1 MFKKKFRSL
10 AIVALSFL
18 MVVSFGVGISTFDT
32 KYTPKAQAA
41 TTTIVDFNSDV
52 ATTLNL
58 TVNTKSSKLNTS
70 SHKINDNAYIIST
83 NTSSGSNYPYV
94 GSSTYAGSMFSGTS
108 GDVNY
113 HGITIRT
120 GAFLIKTPSAGT
132 VTFNFYANG
141 SSSSA
146 YYFGKHSDQATT
158 PSLTSS
164 NFTALYSG
172 TSAIASTTTGAVSAG
187 SKFSTTGRY
196 SYDYPVSEGAWFK
209 FYSNSSAYL
218 LVESITFTPSTP
230 AATYDVTFNKNAGN
244 DTVSN
249 MPDDASISKIPET
262 EPTRSGYVFKG
273 WSTTESG
280 SATYQA
286 GDAVESALTLFA
298 VWAKAYT
305 VTFNTNGGGSI
316 DSQTIESGNTASA
329 PNEPKKSGYDFG
341 GWFTD
346 EDCTNAFNF
355 STAITQD
362 YTLYAKW
369 TEEVPDSFTVK
380 FMNNGNVYHTANVTE
395 GNTVD
400 RPDDPT
406 NNSALWFGG
415 WWTKDGTQSSNWG
428 AGGSNRSGLSGWG
441 YVFDFDKELTQDTTV
456 YAMWVNTMDAT
467 GFQTY
472 IDGLVRSGLID
483 PYCKNREKPLWNTE
497 GFKTKW
503 HYIDGVFLNSIV
515 NLYYNASE
523 SENIT
528 YTSWSGNGGTGEEVT
543 TNKKQFYYD
552 FFTNYVSDYVN
563 DNGGFNTVTQGTGAT
578 KSTSLGNTLD
588 NICESK
594 ILYDAYVLTGEE
606 KYLKAL
612 ETTKGILNNMTKVN
626 GSEITI
632 DGVEYYNY
640 SHQNGNDCV
649 NEIWLDGMYMYAPF
663 LARYLKATNASS
675 SEYQELLA
683 QYSFMLK
690 KMRDSDTGLYYHA
703 YAGEG
708 NSDSNWEKG
717 GDKCS
722 PNFWSRGMGWFVTS
736 LIDVIELMPS
746 DVPVAQGIID
756 RIPSNFSSAYG
767 NTIDTSNG
775 KAFLQSMLKDAID
788 ALLAHQDPNSK
799 MIYEVIDGGI
809 TVDGLQNYLESSG
822 SSMVAY
828 AIMKASRLFL
838 NGQNS
843 KDGRSYAV
851 RGREMF
857 EGITAHSLYDNK
869 LHDICKMCDI
879 TDNGATVSYY
889 LTNSDTQ
896 IVKDE
901 SKGSAPY
908 MMAFIEYNALINE
921 KTPTPT
927 KTPDVSKRRLHVNV
941 GSEVYYVEVTK
952 GGTTTLQAVQT
963 ALASAG
969 YIGTINSLYT
979 DSNLS
984 SAYGYSAV
992 NEDITLYATYS
1003 SGEVQT
1009 YTVTFV
1015 VDGETVKTQDVNE
1028 NGYATA
1034 PSQPEKSGYVFR
1046 GWSADGSAISDVATY
1061 AITKDTTF
1069 TALWEE
1075 ESSTKYTVTFD
1086 LNGGNIGG
1094 ETSYS
1099 IQVSDGAYATKPTN
1113 PTKTG
1118 STFMGWYTSEDK
1130 SAKKDEF
1137 DFDEETIT
1145 GALTLHAL
1153 WFDSVDENAIVSY
1166 IQGLMEDTDLTTM
1179 DQGAWNTETWRGYFN
1194 YVNGIFLNSLV
1205 NLSYNTND
1213 ANQKAEYQQF
1223 VVDYLERY
1231 IRQDGTIV
1239 QYPSKTAAPDPENAS
1254 EFTNIVRIDFI
1265 QTVRTLF
1272 DAYEFS
1278 GDERFLKA
1286 VEYALDKFASAAKV
1300 ENTYNNPP
1308 HTPSDLNEIWLDGL
1322 YMYAPLYA
1330 RYIAAGGTNSNY
1342 SALELFNQ
1350 YTVVVDNMRDT
1361 DTGLYYH
1368 GYAVDKDTSASPW
1381 ADPETGLSASFWS
1394 RSIGWLAM
1402 SLVDVLDYYPTGV
1415 TINKSFNGTNYTD
1428 ARAYLT
1434 AVFKDLMDS
1443 LLSFQDPDSKMF
1455 YQIVNHDSIIT
1466 GVSNDNYLETSGSA
1480 MFAYALMK
1488 GGKAGYLS
1496 GTYTTTYGDTLSYN
1510 DIGRQIFEGVYAH
1523 SVSVSGSTVNVYD
1536 ICGATSL
1543 SDADSDSMSAY
1554 IGNSIVSNE
1563 SKGTAPIILAFI
1575 EYFNETVNQP
1585 ETPNVNERKIYLVTN
1600 GGTHNLGVD
1609 YIIANING
1617 TLASSALPTVTKT
1630 DYEFT
1635 GWYLDSALTQAF
1647 TFDSTVLTDETTTL
1661 YAGWELSENAD
1672 SIEITLNGNDGTFGE
1687 DETTTATISQN
1698 NPELLSSHIP
1708 TRDGYDF
1715 GGFADSNGTLY
1726 FDANGILC
1734 DGVEISGGET
1744 LYAVWKQ
1751 AFTIK
1756 LDFSSFIDA
1765 SAQTTNNNGYNTVFT
1780 LKDGTTTKI
1789 TDTAGH
1795 YYYDFSANTVD
1806 GFYAPTGERL
1816 NYVLIAWVD
1825 QDGNEYA
1832 PDSLIIP
1839 TKDLTLTPI
1848 FYVDPDSIGSRV
1860 SVSGKTVTWS
1870 AYEMS
1875 NGKYPESDTNKLYQ
1889 NIRWTDLYAD
1899 TKVGDEFTIVSN
1911 DLVTI
1916 KVDASQLTTYGTDNG
1931 HRATTEPMIYMQP
1944 NMTSSISPVEITVN
1958 GSSVTAD
1965 ITIYGFFYKSGRT
1978 ATLKLYN
1985 GNSEIDS
1992 VTTGEAG
1999 YGGANTITDTV
2010 LSGKTPTSGTLT
2022 GLESGNTYSLISTGT
2037 QNFYISTIVV
2047 ELSTAPKFTV
2057 SFEENGGTSVSD
2069 VSNIAVGG
2077 KVSAPTAPTKSGFAF
2092 DGWYLDSSLTK
2103 AYDFNTVVTND
2114 TTLYAKWNATG
2125 ETPTYSAT
2133 FNVNY
2138 PDGLSSGVSDMPNNV
2153 TDTTNTSVTP
2163 SSPTLDGYTFLG
2175 WSENASATSATY
2187 APGASIDITGN
2198 PVLYAIW
2205 EKVIENP
2212 EYAVTIDFGKLTET
2226 SSTSNI
2232 VTDLERSGY
2241 SLTSTSNVSYDTNV
2255 EYLGL
2260 KIKNNESKL
2269 VFKVRAGYTVTVVT
2283 KQASTGTATYS
2294 KNGEEVVVNLAQNG
2308 PTSFDITDSDAEITI
2323 ARDTESTF
2331 VINAIT
2337 IVQTAE
2343 TPDTYT
2349 VTYNANGGENVP
2361 TDSTQYSSGDTVTI
2375 SSTLP
2380 TRTNYIFA
2388 GWTSSAFSGTK
2399 QAGETFTMPENN
2411 VTLTASWTATYIVT
2425 YVDGVDGE
2433 EISMPSNSNRFKE
2446 GATFTISGANPSRLG
2461 YTFAGWVSSAFDG
2474 VKQANASFTM
2484 PASDVTLTA
2493 TWNPITYNIA
2503 FNKNNEDATGE
2514 MSPIVATYGQATGL
2528 TQNGFTLSGYTFLGW
2543 ATSENGD
2550 VVYQD
2555 GESVEN
2561 LANTQDATVT
2571 LYAIWQVEGA
2581 GNTVTVNYNFSEL
2594 KDDNTGY
2601 NLNNGGNITVDGT
2614 TFTGN
2619 NHSHI
2624 YTKEATGGVLLSSSA
2639 VSRVNYNL
2647 VGWATTQY
2655 GAKVYDAGGTY
2666 SGNDAEITLYP
2677 VWEISGNTDNR
2688 TTTTVNGEIET
2699 HVWSAYVVNGAYD
2712 ANNAESFYYMGT
2724 DNGAY
2729 KNIRWTDLYK
2739 NNVVDGVYTISGG
2752 GESHYS
2758 IKVDSNSGSGAS
2770 VDADHRMVSEPL
2782 IKIDKETNSTTYSP
2796 ISIVVNNGFTASI
2809 KVHAVVYNAA
2819 SEISIL
2825 ASDKSTSKG
2834 SASISNRYGYA
2845 GDDDHAR
2852 PNDFVGG
2859 VTPNTLIVNGLSTG
2873 TYYIANTGSN
2883 HIYITGIEVSLTP
2896 AVPEYNVNFYN
2907 NESESD
2913 DTVFETVLTFG
2924 GTLVLPN
2931 TDPIREGFRFDGWYT
2946 QREGGEKVV
2955 EGATISED
2963 TNYYAHW
2970 TELPKYSV
2978 NFEESYPQGVN
2989 TGIKNMPSDIV
3000 NTTETSITPS
3010 SPSLAGYSFLGWSTV
3025 SGASVATYAPGASID
3040 ITGNPT
3046 LYPVWAE
3053 ATEEYFIIYKNGE
3066 QLTIPNSQGIEA
3078 TFVGLSSMV
3087 EERTNI
3093 NFGSGDLQTGT
3104 VIKTGGSSKSTR
3116 YISFKVPS
3124 SVYSSFKVKVVG
3136 TPSSNGQINI
3146 WVSKTIGSSMGNGE
3160 TAIITP
3166 SVSNT
3171 YLTGTSGSFDT
3182 ADENGDDIT
3191 YYLNF
3196 SSGARFYEISLEL
3209 TTEINTDV
3217 ERTIS
3222 FVTDDNDARPFD
3234 GAIADQ
3240 KVENGG
3246 SLDLTAIVPTTSSQ
3260 GYVFSH
3266 WVDSLGN
3273 VYTTSI
3279 DNVLRDMTLYAKW
3292 YTVVNSADTPESTR
3306 GKVPRADAQVYGL
3319 YLPSTTTI
3327 RLANGSTVSWTVD
3340 WDYVN
3345 ATYATE
3351 LDGDYTAKNISNY
3364 ANIDVAG
3371 FYKVTGTISVPSG
3384 YLYKIEEIETSTITV
3399 ESIVEVYVIGAQVMA
3414 GAGYMSDGR
3423 TAWNSGLTLTN
3434 DRYTLSENGQVS
3446 IVVDAD
3452 NIGEITSDG
3461 VINLKGETFSN
3472 SSYKNDAPIKIDLP
3486 NEYSMLL
3493 IVIKVTNA
3501 TKDNVSLWTEDGE
3514 QVSLSQT
3521 VGATY
3526 TNLSISTTDNYGNI
3540 LYLFSSGNNTVLHS
3554 IVVNAQYED
3563 ENINDENIE
3572 DSTNKLYYHTVVN
3585 DNNSFGEAIEE
3596 PYNYLNQAKVIVKP
3610 QTEHLDLP
3618 DHYLFSRWATA
3629 TSGTASYYN
3638 PGDVLAITS
3647 ETNNLYVIME
3657 EEPKITITFDVNAPA
3672 GMTSDQI
3679 SQIFGSFALEY
3690 KVYSGDKLDSMPDFS
3705 EVKFTVNGYEYTFD
3719 GWSPSITQD
3728 TTFNEDT
3735 TITANWYTATL
3746 PVIVKDLEKTVQ
3758 EGTTESEII
3767 NSLPT
3772 EFVVC
3777 DINGN
3782 ETSDYDYAVIV
3793 GSWTSVAYNAN
3804 VAGTYIFRAT
3814 LDTAPSGTVWYS
3826 SWAGVEIDSQTYD
3839 RSQDDTYYV
3848 YCKVT
3853 VVEADAYA
3861 TYSAEFTAFAYTGSG
3876 DHVLYNNNSNTHDKA
3891 WSDYYQ
3897 VATDETDIKGTIV
3910 ARNGEVKIIAD
3921 DETIVDEDDGITAA
3935 LVDTD
3940 YHGQTWSMIKGY
3952 HQTSNNAPF
3961 IYVVVPKGYAS
3972 VKISVYA
3979 VRFRAS
3985 GNDVTLEVGPL
3996 NGTKEDM
4003 LVTDHS
4009 YTETDN
4015 ETDFNY
4021 FYEFSPSYYIYEYS
4035 GDETVFT
4042 VRNTH
4047 RSTNIYLTGI
4057 KVECTMVEDES
4068 HIITYHANDG
4078 TDNALTREVVY
4089 AENESGDDAI
4099 VEKNFF
4105 EREGYEF
4112 IGWSRTKGSDS
4123 IEQNYQV
4130 GKSLELDGNIT
4141 LYAVWQRARA
4151 LTYYAN
4157 DGSTDSF
4164 TKYYTNGRG
4173 PLSENEFD
4181 MTAETREDKVFLSW
4195 NTQSNGQGDTYY
4207 PGDIFN
4213 PNASDNRLVGV
4224 IPEGTVLYA
4233 QWGSGKTLTAKWDA
4247 YSSELQAIDTVY
4259 TDCSQTLGND
4269 WTTKYNGKIVA
4280 KNGDVLTVNAS
4291 GATAGSNAMSKP
4303 MLSLAKGNT
4312 ISVNVSGITTE
4323 SALSIRVS
4331 AVVASGSSK
4340 FTINGT
4346 EYSVSRTFDDGSTF
4360 TPFVADIAVYATTV
4374 NNTST
4379 INITTTGNSAI
4390 YIVGISASVS
4400 NDQFVGNTLTYNNNI
4415 EGAEETYD
4423 YLVSG
4428 STIVDINH
4436 FHRDG
4441 YTFAGWATT
4450 EGGEVAYTYGQ
4461 ELTVS
4466 EDSTLYA
4473 KWTPI
4478 TYNYEFISNKATH
4491 DDGTFNLVDGITKPS
4506 QDPTLN
4512 GYIFMG
4518 WYLDDGV
4525 FQNQA
4530 TFDGENKFY
4539 PSFEMIDGDTI
4550 YLYAYFI
4557 EDIHTKKIVTPNELQ
4572 DLEKYIVDVMENV
4585 YREEGST
4592 SGTAIVSASALELP
4606 ANVMVTGDGFGKNLA
4621 IDWSLAVS
4629 GWTLSSLQSGT
4640 QTLTGYIKLDDSD
4653 YGSFAFSDGV
4663 NENLQQIGITV
4674 DLTLR
4679 NIIIQF
4685 NDNEPLVVKNFYYPV
4700 GTKRSAVV
4708 SQFEVKGFYFD
4719 RNGLHQEWI
4728 PTGLVWATSN
4738 YDSEEQGSYS
4748 FTTDLYAD
4756 IGYAFQVKID
4766 DVNEER
4772 KTIQATANVELQG
4785 NAEAYSGVGFERKG
4799 SSDWTNGVTGDFV
4812 IDTNGEVG
4820 NRLVL
4825 TGLSN
4830 SYGNE
4835 NGYLTLDAGEN
4846 ALKISIPSG
4855 TKEVSISYIGGV
4867 RTVGESNTFS
4877 IVDAS
4882 GNVLTTTGNL
4892 GAYQN
4897 ATINKLTITSD
4908 NVDNLSS
4915 LTELYVKVNGDEI
4928 LLSQILVA
4936 STPVITMSE
4945 NVVKLRFVYNGVERY
4960 YAIANGDGTISTA
4973 TKYVKGSKVI
4983 LPDFDETGLD
4993 NRPTAENIEFAGW
5006 SNDGS
5011 SQVASYL
5018 AGGLYDLD
5026 TYSDVAVGNDTE
5038 RVVTL
5043 YAVFSIGYH
5052 TLTFDSGFGKT
5063 VEFKIQIG
5071 KTVGEVITIRGV
5083 GREQALK
5090 DLELSRVGYNFVDWT
5105 YNGEIFSSN
5114 TLLGS
5119 DVVVT
5124 ATWTPKTY
5132 TINYKNG
5139 NDIIITDM
5147 VTYTEMFSA
5156 PVLDKNPD
5164 YINTTRTFRTWT
5176 YNGTDWDFEQ
5186 ASLESE
5192 GIILDNDV
5200 YQIDLQADF
5209 GAMITFVTE
5218 YEEVV
5223 GSAFPIVRDSNVYP
5237 IGYRYSLQD
5246 RVTGLNGYT
5255 FKGWSL
5261 TQNSPTAEF
5270 TTESVIEL
5278 KENITLYAVWEAND
5292 YRVTFISG
5300 NDGIDFDTLTVD
5312 GVTLDENNS
5321 ALFEFNTEIPTIS
5334 ATATGYVI
5342 HSWYYIDEQGF
5353 ERTWVF
5359 EGDNPNK
5366 VVALKQGV
5374 ETFELFARWGVTVN
5388 FEKFSFIDN
5397 DDEFNQ
5403 DATLY
5408 NSVVVAID
5416 DVIPFVHTQGTA
5428 SSGTLHVRPQLPGYS
5443 FVDWYQDNEGTSK
5456 FDINQAFTIE
5466 FINSLKGD
5474 DITVEAVTIYA
5485 GFNKVTGNVT
5495 ISFVD
5500 AFDTGVSMPMSIQ
5513 HANTSFFTVTSEY
5526 MLEGNSVA
5534 QFVGWSLYPDG
5545 SGEDIYGLGDEIFI
5559 EGDTVLYA
5567 FWSISITDIE
5577 ILSPTVRND
5586 ETIQVQ
5592 IPSKFN
5598 GSNGEQKFNE
5608 VFNVIWMLDSARNAE
5623 DPSDENI
5630 YNLIAGAYN
5639 VKAGSYSVP
5648 VQLRLEKGYVW
5659 AGGEDIVL
5667 SANGDYYT
5675 TNVTIT
5681 VTDSAQSYFIIK
5693 IYSIE
5698 DKTPLN
5704 SDYRL
5709 DKVKAEISTISTATS
5724 GIEIMLDVTWN
5735 SQIDTTVWGTH
5746 YVLGSVLCGSYNLKT
5761 GVSNTVS
5768 ATIEVTK
5775 NGAENTYL
5783 YKTYQNGKMP
5793 DAPTAP
5799 SEDFKFLCWTDKGVT
5814 AVGQNGTASAGEWTA
5829 MYTKLSFTPGA
5840 SIRLNKDYTGIRF
5853 TAHLEFYGT
5862 NYVAELM
5869 KNKSNVSGA
5878 VSVTMNFTYEKDE
5891 TTYNVGTG
5899 QDFMNMTQSV
5909 VGGNAIITFSGVIS
5923 DLVVY
5928 DSEGNVTNKENC
5940 GIKFTPI
5947 AKVKLNGL
5955 EVDNLRAEFA
5965 MSASEVAQGVKDSAK
5980 YSSYTDEQKAIIDSY
5995 DTTTAVS

>member
-18 MVVSFGVGISTFDT
+18 MVVSFGLGISTFDT
-32 KYTPKAQAA
+32 KYTAKAA
-41 TTTIVDFNSDV
+41 TISSALSGTIQTKD
-52 ATTLNL
+52 L
-58 TVNTKSSKLNTS
+58 TVPSTS
-70 SHKINDNAYIIST
+70 GGSEYALGTYLVGYRAR
-83 NTSSGSNYPYV
+83 SSGSLQLSNRNF
-94 GSSTYAGSMFSGTS
+94 GSGNISALNLKNVNIRFKVENATKVTIEYNAGTTSTYLAVTWLGTTEPTYSNDSDGSGNAYNAVDSTYSKKETPANSNAGVIHTFEYTLDSNHATG
-108 GDVNY
+108 Y
-113 HGITIRT
+113 YGIVV
-120 GAFLIKTPSAGT
+120 GNGNVYIKSIT
-132 VTFNFYANG
+132 VTG
-141 SSSSA
+141 S
-146 YYFGKHSDQATT
+146 
-158 PSLTSS
+158 
-164 NFTALYSG
+164 
-172 TSAIASTTTGAVSAG
+172 
-187 SKFSTTGRY
+187 
-196 SYDYPVSEGAWFK
+196 
-209 FYSNSSAYL
+209 
-218 LVESITFTPSTP
+218 STP
-230 AATYDVTFNKNAGN
+230 AATYDVTFNENAGG

-249 MPDDASISKIPET
+249 MPVDASISKIPET

-273 WSTTESG
+273 WATTESG

-286 GDAVESALTLFA
+286 GDAVESALTLYA
-298 VWAKAYT
+298 VWAKTYT

-329 PNEPKKSGYDFG
+329 PNEPTKSGYDFG

-346 EDCTNAFNF
+346 EDCTNAFSF

-415 WWTKDGTQSSNWG
+415 WWTKDGSSWG
-428 AGGSNRSGLSGWG
+428 NGGTNRSGLSAWG
-441 YVFDFDKELTQDTTV
+441 YVFDFAEPITADTTV
-456 YAMWVNTMDAT
+456 YALWIDPVDTVS
-467 GFQTY
+467 FQAY
-472 IDGLVRSGLID
+472 IDNMVQTGILN
-483 PYCKNREKPLWNTE
+483 PYSKPMWGSE
-497 GFKTKW
+497 GFKGQW
-503 HYIDGVFLNSIV
+503 NYIDGVFFNSVV
-515 NLYYNASE
+515 NLYYNTNE
-523 SENIT
+523 SDT
-528 YTSWSGNGGTGEEVT
+528 YTYTNWDGNEVT
-543 TNKKQFYYD
+543 TSKKEFYLN
-552 FFTNYVSDYVN
+552 FFTNYVDDYVD
-563 DNGGFNTVTQGTGAT
+563 DNGNFTKVTSDGQSSSTV
-578 KSTSLGNTLD
+578 SSSTLD
-588 NICESK
+588 FICESK
-594 ILYDAYVLTGEE
+594 ILYDAYVFTGKE
-606 KYLKAL
+606 KYIKAMEKAL
-612 ETTKGILNNMTKVN
+612 SILNGITKVT

-632 DGVEYYNY
+632 DGEEYYNF
-640 SHQNGNDCV
+640 SHQNGNGCS

-663 LARYLKATNASS
+663 LTRYLKATNAPSS
-675 SEYQELLA
+675 DYQQLLA
-683 QYSFMLK
+683 QYSYILN
-690 KMRDSDTGLYYHA
+690 KMRDSETGLYYHA
-703 YAGEG
+703 YAGVG
-708 NSDSNWEKG
+708 NTSNTWG
-717 GDKCS
+717 SSGDACS
-722 PNFWSRGMGWFVTS
+722 EVFWSRGMGWFVTS
-736 LIDVIELMPS
+736 MIDVIELMPS

-756 RIPSNFSSAYG
+756 RIPSNFSTAYG
-767 NTIDTSNG
+767 NSIDTSNG

-788 ALLAHQDPNSK
+788 GLLAHQDPNSK
-799 MIYEVIDGGI
+799 MFYQVIDGGI
-809 TVDGLQNYLESSG
+809 TVDGYQNYLESSG
-822 SSMVAY
+822 SSMFAY
-828 AIMKASRLFL
+828 TIMKASRLFL

-843 KDGRSYAV
+843 KDGKSYAV
-851 RGREMF
+851 RGQEVF
-857 EGITAHSLYDNK
+857 EGIYNHSLNGTNLY
-869 LHDICKMCDI
+869 DICKMANLTRD
-879 TDNGATVSYY
+879 TDYGPVYY
-889 LTNSDTQ
+889 LNHSDTQ
-896 IVKDE
+896 ITSNDG
-901 SKGSAPY
+901 KGSGPFV
-908 MMAFIEYNALINE
+908 MAFVEYNALKNSV
-921 KTPTPT
+921 TPTQPT
-927 KTPDVSKRRLHVNV
+927 TPDITKRRVNIDV
-941 GSEVYYVEVTK
+941 NGTIYTLSVTK
-952 GGTTTLQAVQT
+952 GETFD
-963 ALASAG
+963 LASAQAVMPA
-969 YIGTINSLYT
+969 GTTLTALYT
-979 DSNLS
+979 DSGKE

-992 NEDITLYATYS
+992 SEDITLYATYS

-1094 ETSYS
+1094 ETTYTQEVSEGSYA
-1099 IQVSDGAYATKPTN
+1099 QKPANPVKDGY
-1113 PTKTG
+1113 
-1118 STFMGWYTSEDK
+1118 TFMGWYTSEDK

-1145 GALTLHAL
+1145 GELTLHAL

-1350 YTVVVDNMRDT
+1350 YTVVVDNMRDSE
-1361 DTGLYYH
+1361 TGLYYH

-1394 RSIGWLAM
+1394 RSVGWLAM

-1415 TINKSFNGTNYTD
+1415 SINKSFNGTNYTD

-1455 YQIVNHDSIIT
+1455 YQILNHDSIIT

-1756 LDFSSFIDA
+1756 LDFSTFIDA

-1985 GNSEIDS
+1985 GDSEIDS

-2069 VSNIAVGG
+2069 VSNVAVGG

-2133 FNVNY
+2133 FNTNY
-2138 PDGLSSGVSDMPNNV
+2138 PDGISSGVSGMPSNV
-2153 TDTTNTSVTP
+2153 TDTTDTSITP

-2187 APGASIDITGN
+2187 APGAGIDITGN

-2205 EKVIENP
+2205 EKVIETP
-2212 EYAVTIDFGKLTET
+2212 EYAVTIDFGELTET

-2232 VTDLERSGY
+2232 VTDLESRGY
-2241 SLTSTSNVSYDTNV
+2241 SLTSTSDVSYDTNV

-2260 KIKNNESKL
+2260 KIKNNDSKL

-2349 VTYNANGGENVP
+2349 VTYNANGGGNAP

-2375 SSTLP
+2375 SSTVP

-2411 VTLTASWTATYIVT
+2411 VTLTASWTATYSVT

-2446 GATFTISGANPSRLG
+2446 GVTFTISSYIPTRTG
-2461 YTFAGWVSSAFDG
+2461 YTFAGWSTTSGAFDG

-2594 KDDNTGY
+2594 KDGNTGY

-2614 TFTGN
+2614 TFTGD

-2666 SGNDAEITLYP
+2666 TGNDAEITLYP

-2688 TTTTVNGEIET
+2688 TTTTVNGEIEK

-2752 GESHYS
+2752 GANDNYS
-2758 IKVDSNSGSGAS
+2758 IKVDTNSGAS

-2782 IKIDKETNSTTYSP
+2782 IKIDKEANSTTYSP
-2796 ISIVVNNGFTASI
+2796 ISIVVNNGYTANI

-2825 ASDKSTSKG
+2825 ASDKSTEHG
-2834 SASISNRYGYA
+2834 SASISNTYGYD
-2845 GDDDHAR
+2845 GNGDHALA
-2852 PNDFVGG
+2852 NDFVGG
-2859 VTPNTLIVNGLSTG
+2859 VTPNTLTVNGLRTG
-2873 TYYIANTGSN
+2873 TYYVANTGSN
-2883 HIYITGIEVSLTP
+2883 HIYITGIEIELTP
-2896 AVPEYNVNFYN
+2896 AVPEYEVTFYTN
-2907 NESESD
+2907 ASESD
-2913 DTVFETVLTFG
+2913 ETIFDTVLTFG
-2924 GTLVLPN
+2924 GTLVLPTEEPSRVGYAFN
-2931 TDPIREGFRFDGWYT
+2931 GWYT
-2946 QREGGEKVV
+2946 ARSGGTKVTA
-2955 EGATISED
+2955 GSAISEE
-2963 TNYYAHW
+2963 TNYYAQW

-3025 SGASVATYAPGASID
+3025 SGASVAAYAPGASID

-3046 LYPVWAE
+3046 LYPVWAL

-3246 SLDLTAIVPTTSSQ
+3246 SLDITAIVPTTSSE

-3279 DNVLRDMTLYAKW
+3279 DNVLRDITLYAKW
-3292 YTVVNSADTPESTR
+3292 YTVVDSADTPESTR
-3306 GKVPRADAQVYGL
+3306 GKVPLADAQVYGL

-3327 RLANGSTVSWTVD
+3327 RLANGSTASWTVD

-3384 YLYKIEEIETSTITV
+3384 YLYKIGEVETSTITV

-3434 DRYTLSENGQVS
+3434 DRYTLSENGEVS

-3461 VINLKGETFSN
+3461 IINLTGATFSN
-3472 SSYKNDAPIKIDLP
+3472 STYKANAPIEINLP

-3521 VGATY
+3521 VGAAY
-3526 TNLSISTTDNYGNI
+3526 TNLSISTTNNYGNI
-3540 LYLFSSGNNTVLHS
+3540 LYLFSSGNNTALHS

-3572 DSTNKLYYHTVVN
+3572 DSTNKLYYHTVIN
-3585 DNNSFGEAIEE
+3585 DNNSYGEAIEE

-3618 DHYLFSRWATA
+3618 EHYLFSRWATA

-3679 SQIFGSFALEY
+3679 SQVFGSFTLEY
-3690 KVYSGDKLDSMPDFS
+3690 KIYSGDKLDSMPDFS
-3705 EVKFTVNGYEYTFD
+3705 EVRFTVNGYEYTFD

-3735 TITANWYTATL
+3735 TVTANWYTATL

-3758 EGTTESEII
+3758 EGTTEAEII

-3826 SWAGVEIDSQTYD
+3826 SWAGVEIDSQAYD
-3839 RSQDDTYYV
+3839 RSQDGTYYV

-3853 VVEADAYA
+3853 VVEAEDYA

-3897 VATDETDIKGTIV
+3897 VATDEATIPGTIV

-3921 DETIVDEDDGITAA
+3921 DETVVDEDDGITAA

-3952 HQTSNNAPF
+3952 HQTSLNAPF

-3996 NGTKEDM
+3996 NSGKDNM

-4151 LTYYAN
+4151 LIYYAN

-4233 QWGSGKTLTAKWDA
+4233 QWGSGNTLTAKWDA

-4269 WTTKYNGKIVA
+4269 WTTKYNGKIIA

-4374 NNTST
+4374 SEAST

-4466 EDSTLYA
+4466 EDITLYA

-4478 TYNYEFISNKATH
+4478 TYNYEFISNEATH

-4506 QDPTLN
+4506 EDPTLN

-4557 EDIHTKKIVTPNELQ
+4557 EDIHTKEIVTPNELQ

-4606 ANVMVTGDGFGKNLA
+4606 ANVMVTGNGFGKNLA

-4640 QTLTGYIKLDDSD
+4640 QTLTGYIRLDDSD
-4653 YGSFAFSDGV
+4653 YSSFAFSDGV
-4663 NENLQQIGITV
+4663 NDNLQQIGITV

-4685 NDNEPLVVKNFYYPV
+4685 TDNEPLVEKNFIYPI
-4700 GTKRSAVV
+4700 GTTKSAVI
-4708 SQFEVKGFYFD
+4708 SAFEVRGYYID
-4719 RNGLHQEWI
+4719 RSGVSKDWI
-4728 PTGLVWATSN
+4728 PDSLVWTCDN
-4738 YDSEEQGSYS
+4738 FNKDIGNEYV
-4748 FTTDLYAD
+4748 FTTTLYAD
-4756 IGYAFQVKID
+4756 IGYAFITTN
-4766 DVNEER
+4766 NEDETIESNTYQASAHV
-4772 KTIQATANVELQG
+4772 TIQDSKNAN
-4785 NAEAYSGVGFERKG
+4785 AGVGFERKD
-4799 SSDWTNGVTGDFV
+4799 SSDWTQGVAGDLV
-4812 IDTNGEVG
+4812 IDSNGDVG
-4820 NRLVL
+4820 NQLVL

-4830 SYGNE
+4830 SYANE

-4846 ALKISIPSG
+4846 ALKISIPNG
-4855 TKEVSISYIGGV
+4855 VERVEVKFVGGV
-4867 RTVGESNTFS
+4867 RTSNNSSTLS
-4877 IVDAS
+4877 VVDAS
-4882 GNVLTTTGNL
+4882 GNSLATSSDLAVYTSAELATLSINTNGLTELFVKSVGDETIISKLLIN
-4892 GAYQN
+4892 AYPVK
-4897 ATINKLTITSD
+4897 TTSD
-4908 NVDNLSS
+4908 NI
-4915 LTELYVKVNGDEI
+4915 VKV
-4928 LLSQILVA
+4928 
-4936 STPVITMSE
+4936 
-4945 NVVKLRFVYNGVERY
+4945 KFVYAGVEKY
-4960 YAIANGDGTISTA
+4960 LSTDGSGTYANA
-4973 TKYVKGSKVI
+4973 TPFVKSAKI
-4983 LPDFDETGLD
+4983 ELPTFAESGL
-4993 NRPTAENIEFAGW
+4993 NNAPAAQNIEFIGW
-5006 SNDGS
+5006 SIDQS
-5011 SQVASYL
+5011 AQVASYQ
-5018 AGGLYDLD
+5018 AGGLYDIDL
-5026 TYSDVAVGNDTE
+5026 YSDVIVEGNE
-5038 RVVTL
+5038 EKVSTL
-5043 YAVFSIGYH
+5043 YAVFNVGYY
-5052 TLTFDSGFGKT
+5052 TLTFDSGFGNT
-5063 VEFKIQIG
+5063 VEYKIPKNKQ
-5071 KTVGEVITIRGV
+5071 VNEVITIRGV

-5090 DLELSRVGYNFVDWT
+5090 DLELSRVGYNFVDW
-5105 YNGEIFSSN
+5105 YYSNGEIFSSN
-5114 TLLGS
+5114 IMLN
-5119 DVVVT
+5119 DHVVVT
-5124 ATWTPKTY
+5124 ADWTPKTY

-5139 NDIIITDM
+5139 NELITTDM
-5147 VTYTEMFSA
+5147 VSYTELFDA
-5156 PVLDKNPD
+5156 PVLAENPS

-5176 YNGTDWDFEQ
+5176 YNGADWNFGQ
-5186 ASLESE
+5186 ASLESS
-5192 GIILDNDV
+5192 GIITDNDI
-5200 YQIDLQADF
+5200 YEIDLQADF
-5209 GAMITFVTE
+5209 GAKVTFKTE

-5223 GSAFPIVRDSNVYP
+5223 GSAYPVVQDSNVYP
-5237 IGYRYSLQD
+5237 IGYRYALTD
-5246 RVTGLNGYT
+5246 KFTNLMGYT
-5255 FKGWSL
+5255 FVGWSL
-5261 TQNSPTAEF
+5261 VQNSPTAEY
-5270 TTESVIEL
+5270 TTESVITL
-5278 KENITLYAVWEAND
+5278 TENITLFAVWRANE
-5292 YRVTFISG
+5292 YKITFESG
-5300 NDGIDFDTLTVD
+5300 NANIDFATLEVE
-5312 GVTLDENNS
+5312 GKTLENNS
-5321 ALFEFNTEIPTIS
+5321 GMFTFNTELPTIT
-5334 ATATGYVI
+5334 ATASGYVI
-5342 HSWYYIDEQGF
+5342 HSWYYIDSQGF

-5359 EGDNPNK
+5359 DGDNPNK
-5366 VVALKQGV
+5366 VMALEPDV
-5374 ETFELFARWGVTVN
+5374 ETFTLYARWGITVN
-5388 FEKFSFIDN
+5388 FEKFSVIAN

-5403 DATLY
+5403 NADLYDSVIVPVGDA
-5408 NSVVVAID
+5408 
-5416 DVIPFVHTQGTA
+5416 IPFVHTQGTA
-5428 SSGTLHVRPQLPGYS
+5428 SLGSALHVRPQIPGYS
-5443 FVDWYQDNEGTSK
+5443 FVGWYTDNEGAQE
-5456 FDINQAFTIE
+5456 FDINQAFTID

-5474 DITVEAVTIYA
+5474 DKTVTEVTIYA
-5485 GFNKVTGNVT
+5485 GFEKVTGNVVIT
-5495 ISFVD
+5495 FVD
-5500 AFDTGVSMPMSIQ
+5500 TFDTGATMPVSVQ
-5513 HANTSFFTVTSEY
+5513 HANSTYFTVTAEY
-5526 MLEGNSVA
+5526 ILPDNTVA
-5534 QFVGWSLYPDG
+5534 EFKGWSLYPDG
-5545 SGEDIYGLGDEIFI
+5545 SGEIYGLDDEVFI

-5567 FWSISITDIE
+5567 FWTISITDIE
-5577 ILSPTVRND
+5577 IDTPTVRSD

-5592 IPSKFN
+5592 IPYALD
-5598 GSNGEQKFNE
+5598 GINGEK
-5608 VFNVIWMLDSARNAE
+5608 VFESVFEIKWKLAEATNAD
-5623 DPSDENI
+5623 DPSDKTI
-5630 YNLIAGAYN
+5630 YDLTMGAHNVAAGR
-5639 VKAGSYSVP
+5639 YSVP
-5648 VQLRLEKGYVW
+5648 VELVLESGYVW
-5659 AGGEDIVL
+5659 NGSNLELLDNGHYATTIEIIVL
-5667 SANGDYYT
+5667 DSEVPYYI
-5675 TNVTIT
+5675 V
-5681 VTDSAQSYFIIK
+5681 K

-5698 DKTPLN
+5698 DTTALN

-5709 DKVKAEISTISTATS
+5709 DKVKAEISTNSTADS
-5724 GIEIMLDVTWN
+5724 GTEITLAVTWN

-5746 YVLGSVLCGSYNLKT
+5746 YVLGSVHAGSYELKV
-5761 GVSNTVS
+5761 GVSQTVS

-5775 NGAENTYL
+5775 NGEENAYL
-5783 YKTYQNGKMP
+5783 YKTYQDGTMP
-5793 DAPTAP
+5793 DAPASP
-5799 SEDFKFLCWTDKGVT
+5799 SGFKFLCWTDKGVT
-5814 AVGQNGTASAGEWTA
+5814 AVGQNGTAPAGEWTA
-5829 MYTKLSFTPGA
+5829 MYTKLSFTEGG

-5869 KNKSNVSGA
+5869 RNKSNLGGA
-5878 VSVTMNFTYEKDE
+5878 VSVTMNFNYEKDG

-5909 VGGNAIITFSGVIS
+5909 EAGNAIITFSGVIS

-5928 DSEGNVTNKENC
+5928 DNDGNFVNNDNC
-5940 GIKFTPI
+5940 DIEFTPI
-5947 AKVKLNGL
+5947 AKVKLNG
-5955 EVDNLRAEFA
+5955 AEADSLTAGFSV
-5965 MSASEVAQGVKDSAK
+5965 SASHVASAVIGN
-5980 YSSYTDEQKAIIDSY
+5980 YAEGTYQHSVLLDYTK
-5995 DTTTAVS
+5995 